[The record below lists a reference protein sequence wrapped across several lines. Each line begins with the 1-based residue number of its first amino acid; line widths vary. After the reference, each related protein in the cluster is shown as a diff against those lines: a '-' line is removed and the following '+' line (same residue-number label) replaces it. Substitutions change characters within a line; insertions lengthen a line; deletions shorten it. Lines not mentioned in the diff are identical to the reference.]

1 VRAAERGGA
10 ASRPVGAVAF
20 DGALAV
26 SSQDLT
32 GRASWYVRDRR
43 CALDAEAEAGRQLA
57 GGGCA
62 RQGGPL
68 DENATCALPT
78 AAVGTTT
85 SESTSPKREAGRRG
99 VAWRGVA
106 WRGVAWR
113 GVAWRGEARRGEA
126 RRGVAWRGVAWRGS
140 TLYEV
145 VPEIGWRPAAHTTSH
160 EVPSSRTPNGWQ
172 RIGLKLD
179 TARLATP
186 GPKLLGRMHFGVTG
200 LQVRVAATKPGA
212 TVAVPHLNVVVPR
225 FNATAMS

>member
-1 VRAAERGGA
+1 MRAAERGGA

-85 SESTSPKREAGRRG
+85 SDSTSRKREAGRRG
-99 VAWRGVA
+99 VAWRGEK
-106 WRGVAWR
+106 WRE
-113 GVAWRGEARRGEA
+113 EAR
-126 RRGVAWRGVAWRGS
+126 RGS
-140 TLYEV
+140 TLYKV
-145 VPEIGWRPAAHTTSH
+145 VPEIGWRPVAHTTSH
-160 EVPSSRTPNGWQ
+160 EAPSSRTPNGWQ

-200 LQVRVAATKPGA
+200 LQVRVAATNPGA